1 MSPSTQPFGIWRK
14 PRMRIVQWQRA
25 RKVSACRGRA
35 PTCPSSTDS
44 LTAMSSRGDV
54 FACFDEDWP
63 GVAEHGFEGTDG
75 WARLGEVPGGAGVE
89 AQFWDAVNLQQL
101 GGGRAKWRRNVDFYA
116 DVLRDSPAY
125 ARLNTDE
132 PAGAEPFW
140 LGLHPFAVLDRL
152 FVSSGK
158 VVRSVPVRRFERHPG
173 LPQLPNSTL
182 LGFRLRLTGGT
193 YFEIE
198 RR

>member
-1 MSPSTQPFGIWRK
+1 
-14 PRMRIVQWQRA
+14 
-25 RKVSACRGRA
+25 
-35 PTCPSSTDS
+35 
-44 LTAMSSRGDV
+44 MSSRGDV
-54 FACFDEDWP
+54 FACFDDDWP

-75 WARLGEVPGGAGVE
+75 WVRLGEVPGGAGVE
-89 AQFWDAVNLQQL
+89 ERFWDAVNLQQV
-101 GGGRAKWRRNVDFYA
+101 GGGRARWKPNVDFYA
-116 DVLRDSPAY
+116 DVLHDSQAY
-125 ARLNTDE
+125 VRLNAAG

-140 LGLHPFAVLDRL
+140 LGLHPFVVIDRL

-158 VVRSVPVRRFERHPG
+158 VIRSVPLHRFERHPG
-173 LPQLPNSTL
+173 VRQLPNSTL